1 MIYPAHIKKSENGEK
16 TVQTVKEH
24 SIAVAKIAGKSLEP
38 AGMSHVGYLAG
49 LLHDMG
55 KYQKAFADYI
65 EKASEGEKVKRGSVI
80 HTFQGCRYILEH
92 YHSFDEKPVLS
103 DIPAEI
109 IAYAIAAHHGLFD
122 CCGPDMDEHGFV
134 HRLKKEG
141 TAYKKTEKSFLAD
154 IDSSE
159 DLTSLYD
166 KAKEECM
173 DVIGKIQDMEATR
186 AKNMQR
192 EKIEGWKIMEIAGQE
207 ISFYLGMQARMLLS
221 SVIHGDRKDTAQFM
235 RGAASP
241 AQEEYRKDFSS
252 FWNAYLETVDRKLD
266 GFPAETQI
274 QKSRRQ
280 ISEQCRVFASHGTG
294 VYRLNVP
301 TGSGKTLSS
310 LRFAL
315 RHASIHKKRRIIFV
329 APLLS
334 ILDQNA
340 KIIKE
345 SLEDDSVVLEHYSVL
360 GEETEEKRTY
370 PSAEYASRAEL
381 MAEDWSAPVVITSM
395 VQFLQTLF
403 SGKPSCIRRMQA
415 LCGSVIVIDEVQT
428 IPNRILSLFNLA
440 TNFLSEICGATFLLC
455 SATQPCLEEAQHPL
469 IKEPENVVPYDQELW
484 KPFKR
489 TRLRIEKGKKLSDMP
504 VYILRHA
511 QSVNSL
517 LVVCNKKSEAEFLF
531 KNLQGRGC
539 RLFHLSASMCM
550 AHRKGVLSTIREELA
565 APADNQPLICIS
577 TQVIEAGV
585 DISFDKAI
593 RFAAGMDS
601 AIQTDGRCNRN
612 GEYPSSDVIIV
623 LIEDENLSRL
633 DDIKRGKDA
642 TIGLLAAYENDR
654 SLFDG
659 SLTSDKAIQY
669 YYKRLYAEMFPG
681 YQDYPLGEKARLAE
695 GTSILSLLSDNIYY
709 NTASRPKYLLNQGFA
724 KAGALFQVFDDCST
738 DIVAPYKEGRDLIRK
753 LAYMH
758 DEHKKI
764 PFEWMNQWVKRAKP
778 YTVSVYSYQ
787 LSRLESQGGIYRI
800 GDITVLNEDF
810 YDSEG
815 TGVITQ
821 ESNGIFL

>member
-1 MIYPAHIKKSENGEK
+1 MIYPAHIKKSGNGEK
-16 TVQTVKEH
+16 IVQTDVASHNMTLKMSCSVNVTASGLKQTVKEH
-24 SIAVAKIAGKSLEP
+24 SVSVAKIAGESLEP
-38 AGMSHVGYLAG
+38 AGMFHTGYLAG

-55 KYQKAFADYI
+55 KYQKAFADYL

-92 YHSFDEKPVLS
+92 YHSSDEKPVLS

-122 CCGPDMDEHGFV
+122 CCGPDMDEHGFT
-134 HRLKKEG
+134 HRLEKEG
-141 TAYKKTEKSFLAD
+141 TVYKKTEKSFLAD
-154 IDSSE
+154 TGSSE

-173 DVIGKIQDMEATR
+173 NVIGKIQDMEATR

-192 EKIEGWKIMEIAGQE
+192 EKIEGWKIGEIAGQE

-235 RGAASP
+235 RGTASP
-241 AQEEYRKDFSS
+241 AQEKYRKDFSS

-266 GFPAETQI
+266 EFPAETQI

-280 ISEQCRVFASHGTG
+280 ISEQCRAFASHRTG

-340 KIIKE
+340 KVIKE
-345 SLEDDSVVLEHYSVL
+345 SLGDDSVVLEHYSVL

-370 PSAEYASRAEL
+370 HSAEYASRAEL

-403 SGKPSCIRRMQA
+403 GGKPSCIRRMQA
-415 LCGSVIVIDEVQT
+415 LCGSVIIIDEVQT

-440 TNFLSEICGATFLLC
+440 ANFLSEICGATFLLC

-511 QSVNSL
+511 RSVNSL
-517 LVVCNKKSEAEFLF
+517 LVVCNKKSEAEYLF
-531 KNLQGRGC
+531 KNLQGQEC

-550 AHRKGVLSTIREELA
+550 AHRKSVLSTIRKELA
-565 APADNQPLICIS
+565 APVDNQPLICIS

-601 AIQTDGRCNRN
+601 ARNSDGRKMQQERGISIFRCNHC
-612 GEYPSSDVIIV
+612 
-623 LIEDENLSRL
+623 
-633 DDIKRGKDA
+633 
-642 TIGLLAAYENDR
+642 AYR
-654 SLFDG
+654 
-659 SLTSDKAIQY
+659 
-669 YYKRLYAEMFPG
+669 R
-681 YQDYPLGEKARLAE
+681 
-695 GTSILSLLSDNIYY
+695 
-709 NTASRPKYLLNQGFA
+709 
-724 KAGALFQVFDDCST
+724 
-738 DIVAPYKEGRDLIRK
+738 
-753 LAYMH
+753 
-758 DEHKKI
+758 
-764 PFEWMNQWVKRAKP
+764 
-778 YTVSVYSYQ
+778 
-787 LSRLESQGGIYRI
+787 
-800 GDITVLNEDF
+800 
-810 YDSEG
+810 
-815 TGVITQ
+815 
-821 ESNGIFL
+821 